1 MTKTLRELAE
11 EEEQLPDGHPEWQ
24 HVALGWQALAIAQS
38 EKIIELEQKLKS
50 MTTSK
55 DGFQSALVRAKAE
68 NDRLKGDLCKTN
80 T

>member
-38 EKIIELEQKLKS
+38 EKIIELEQELKS
-50 MTTSK
+50 MTDAK
-55 DGFQSALVRAKAE
+55 NGFQSALARANAARSKP
-68 NDRLKGDLCKTN
+68 
-80 T
+80 